1 MFFLLSIL
9 IAHTLD
15 FPSHQ
20 FVSAG
25 RTVEDDSGKRRESVA
40 EAKDDGRKEGTAWLC
55 DKPTVRHHFSPE
67 LNSVIA
73 NMTAF

>member
-9 IAHTLD
+9 IAHTLN

-25 RTVEDDSGKRRESVA
+25 RTVEDNSGKRRESVA
-40 EAKDDGRKEGTAWLC
+40 EAKDDGRKEQSG
-55 DKPTVRHHFSPE
+55 F
-67 LNSVIA
+67 VI
-73 NMTAF
+73 NLQYVIISHQS